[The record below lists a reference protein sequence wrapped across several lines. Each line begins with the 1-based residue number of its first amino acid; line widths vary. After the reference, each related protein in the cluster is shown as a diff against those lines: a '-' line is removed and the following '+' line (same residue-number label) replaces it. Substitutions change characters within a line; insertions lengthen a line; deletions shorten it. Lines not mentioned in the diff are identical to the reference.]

1 MARPR
6 SKPRSRD
13 RARGARR
20 AQTGTPQVPRKLP
33 YTRRNWIVFAAG
45 IGTILI
51 GYVCL
56 SRPPVDGFMSL
67 TLAPILLVLGYCV
80 LIPIALL
87 LGPGQ
92 ADQDEKGA
100 EQPGQNVG
108 G

>member
-13 RARGARR
+13 RARSPRR
-20 AQTGTPQVPRKLP
+20 APTGSAQVSRKLP
-33 YTRRNWIVFAAG
+33 YTRRNAIVFAAG
-45 IGTILI
+45 IGTILV
-51 GYVCL
+51 GYLCL

-87 LGPGQ
+87 LGSK
-92 ADQDEKGA
+92 AKDKGA
-100 EQPGQNVG
+100 EEPGQNVG

>member
-20 AQTGTPQVPRKLP
+20 ALTGSPQASRRLP
-33 YTRRNWIVFAAG
+33 YTRRNAILFAAG
-45 IGTILI
+45 IATILI

-80 LIPIALL
+80 LIPMAILVRDRAVA
-87 LGPGQ
+87 PE
-92 ADQDEKGA
+92 AAPDPEKG
-100 EQPGQNVG
+100 N
-108 G
+108 